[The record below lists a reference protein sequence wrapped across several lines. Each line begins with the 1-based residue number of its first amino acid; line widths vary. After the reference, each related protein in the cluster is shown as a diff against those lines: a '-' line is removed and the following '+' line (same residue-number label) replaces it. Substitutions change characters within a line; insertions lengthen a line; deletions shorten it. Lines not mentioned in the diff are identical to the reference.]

1 MKDIQWPMRKIVLAT
16 VLGSAALAAGLVA
29 CSQVNA
35 GSAGSDASVEGEDA
49 ARSDSATPPL
59 AVPDASS
66 EVDSS
71 SFDAGTAIGDGSR
84 EAADGS
90 SNNNDA
96 GDGSDAGDADDGASV
111 VDASDAGDGAGNC
124 VPPLGNVAFCGTAS
138 ATSTYSSTFAPS
150 AINDGDLNSS
160 WYAATG
166 ACAAGVCAG
175 DSLRVDVVLDAARTI
190 GRVKI
195 FGNRDYLTGFDV
207 LTARIDLLDG
217 LGAVVTTAAVT
228 TTRGNEPNGD
238 VDYVVSPAA
247 TSVKTVRVVVVT
259 GESSGPGMAEIQAFA
274 N

>member
-1 MKDIQWPMRKIVLAT
+1 MRKIVLAT
-16 VLGSAALAAGLVA
+16 LLGSAVLAAGLAA
-29 CSQVNA
+29 CSGTKVNA
-35 GSAGSDASVEGEDA
+35 GGAGSDASVEGEDA
-49 ARSDSATPPL
+49 ARSDGATPLP
-59 AVPDASS
+59 AVPDAGAGD
-66 EVDSS
+66 DSS
-71 SFDAGTAIGDGSR
+71 ADTGADGGDGRS
-84 EAADGS
+84 ADPDGS
-90 SNNNDA
+90 ADANGSADPDGSANDA
-96 GDGSDAGDADDGASV
+96 DASAS
-111 VDASDAGDGAGNC
+111 DASDSGDGAGGC
-124 VPPLGNVAFCGTAS
+124 VPPLGNFALCGTAS
-138 ATSTYSSTFAPS
+138 ATSTYSATFAPS
-150 AINDGDLNSS
+150 ASNDGDLATS
-160 WYAATG
+160 WYAASG

-175 DSLRVDVVLDAARTI
+175 DSLRVDIVLDAARTV

-195 FGNRDYLTGFDV
+195 FGNRDYPTGFDV